1 MTYSGTAALLQNLSF
16 IAPLYNMEGLMDS
29 KTQGLSKGV
38 AQVVK
43 RLFTDDLFRE
53 EALEHPELAFEGYSL
68 DDEERGALRSLVGK
82 LGSRS
87 LFSTWIGPESSWA

>member
-1 MTYSGTAALLQNLSF
+1 
-16 IAPLYNMEGLMDS
+16 MEN

-68 DDEERGALRSLVGK
+68 DDEERGALRSLVGNF
-82 LGSRS
+82 GSRS
-87 LFSTWIGPESSWA
+87 LFSTKTGPAALWF

>member
-1 MTYSGTAALLQNLSF
+1 
-16 IAPLYNMEGLMDS
+16 MEG
-29 KTQGLSKGV
+29 KTHVLSKGV

-68 DDEERGALRSLVGK
+68 DDEERGALRSLIGNW
-82 LGSRS
+82 GRRS
-87 LFSTWIGPESSWA
+87 LFSTEVGPMALWF

>member
-1 MTYSGTAALLQNLSF
+1 
-16 IAPLYNMEGLMDS
+16 MDS

-68 DDEERGALRSLVGK
+68 DDEERRALRSLVGK

-87 LFSTWIGPESSWA
+87 LFSTEVGPMALWF

>member
-1 MTYSGTAALLQNLSF
+1 
-16 IAPLYNMEGLMDS
+16 MEG
-29 KTQGLSKGV
+29 KTHVLSKGV

-68 DDEERGALRSLVGK
+68 DDEERGALRSLIGK

-87 LFSTWIGPESSWA
+87 LFSTKIGPEPDFFWWS

>member
-1 MTYSGTAALLQNLSF
+1 
-16 IAPLYNMEGLMDS
+16 MEG
-29 KTQGLSKGV
+29 KTHVLSKGV

-53 EALEHPELAFEGYSL
+53 EALENPELAFEGYSL
-68 DDEERGALRSLVGK
+68 DDEERGALRNLIGN

-87 LFSTWIGPESSWA
+87 LFSTSIGPTATWA

>member
-1 MTYSGTAALLQNLSF
+1 MN
-16 IAPLYNMEGLMDS
+16 S
-29 KTQGLSKGV
+29 KTPGTPGLSKGV

-53 EALEHPELAFEGYSL
+53 EAMVNPELVFEGYAL
-68 DDEERGALRSLVGK
+68 EEEEQGALRNL

-87 LFSTWIGPESSWA
+87 LFTTKTQKLHGIW

>member
-1 MTYSGTAALLQNLSF
+1 
-16 IAPLYNMEGLMDS
+16 MDG
-29 KTQGLSKGV
+29 KTSSLSKGV

-53 EALEHPELAFEGYSL
+53 EALENPELAFSGYNL
-68 DDEERGALRSLVGK
+68 DDEERGALRSLVGN

-87 LFSTWIGPESSWA
+87 LFSTPVVPEFWWF

>member
-1 MTYSGTAALLQNLSF
+1 
-16 IAPLYNMEGLMDS
+16 MDS

-68 DDEERGALRSLVGK
+68 DDEERGALRSLVGN
-82 LGSRS
+82 LGNSS
-87 LFSTWIGPESSWA
+87 LFSTRVGPASLWF